1 MTPTIGYK
9 DTALFRPRYHAPG
22 HQYSTVQYSTIDNS
36 VQYSTASK
44 MDDNLQTVLMV
55 AMVTLKFSLQA
66 APSSIKRDM

>member
-1 MTPTIGYK
+1 MPDIFIMTPTIGYK

-22 HQYSTVQYSTIDNS
+22 HQYST